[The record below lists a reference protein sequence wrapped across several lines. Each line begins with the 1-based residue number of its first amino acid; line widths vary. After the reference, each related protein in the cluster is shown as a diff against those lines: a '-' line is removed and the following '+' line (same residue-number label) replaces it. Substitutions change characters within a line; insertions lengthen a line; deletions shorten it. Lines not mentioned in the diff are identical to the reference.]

1 MEKKPIIPL
10 SPLPIKMIED
20 YAPSFLTFGRLIVK
34 AFPSLKDSL
43 RQGEYPYLAKDYASI
58 AFTISIINSFAILF
72 LMLMLG
78 FIAQINLYLITFA
91 AFVLV
96 FIFSMLTVLAYPSI
110 VNSRRQKSI
119 DAQLIPALRQLLIE
133 VRSGVPLFNSMASLT
148 YDYGEVSDQFRRIV
162 QIINAGT
169 PEIDTLTDSASST
182 PSAQFRKVLWQIS
195 NALKVGSDVSNVL
208 ESQVAELTRTRVD
221 QIRRYGQELSPWTM
235 IYMMAAVI
243 MPSLGVAMLIVVIS
257 FLGSPLPK
265 FILYILLGG
274 LMGFQLFFLNF
285 VSSRRPTI

>member
-1 MEKKPIIPL
+1 
-10 SPLPIKMIED
+10 MIED
-20 YAPSFLTFGRLIVK
+20 YSENFLIFGRALVS
-34 AFPSLKDSL
+34 AFPSLRDSL
-43 RQGEYPYLAKDYASI
+43 RQGEYPYAAKDYASI
-58 AFTISIINSFAILF
+58 AFVISLINSIAIL
-72 LMLMLG
+72 LLIE
-78 FIAQINLYLITFA
+78 FISMVGQINLLLIGIVA
-91 AFVLV
+91 CVLV
-96 FIFSMLTVLAYPSI
+96 FIFSLITVLAYPSI
-110 VNSRRQKSI
+110 VNSRKAKSI

-148 YDYGEVSDQFRRIV
+148 YDYGEVSDQFRKIV

-169 PEIDTLTDSASST
+169 PEIDTLTESASST

-195 NALKVGSDVSNVL
+195 NALKVGSDVSNVI
-208 ESQVAELTRTRVD
+208 ESQVVDLTRTRVD

-243 MPSLGVAMLIVVIS
+243 VPSLGVAMLIVVIS

-265 FILYILLGG
+265 VVLYVILIG
-274 LMGFQLFFLNF
+274 LIGFQLFFLNF